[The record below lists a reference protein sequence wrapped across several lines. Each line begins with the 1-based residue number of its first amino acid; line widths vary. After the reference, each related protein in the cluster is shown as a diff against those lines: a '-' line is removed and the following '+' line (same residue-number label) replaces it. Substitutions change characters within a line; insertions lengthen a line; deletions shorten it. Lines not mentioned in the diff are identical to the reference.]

1 MPFLRELH
9 SGILRLLLS
18 FSFEMTESPW
28 ARSLLKSPMLLGC
41 DLTAQVP
48 EVVSVLQNS
57 EATAFSPG
65 LAAS

>member
-1 MPFLRELH
+1 
-9 SGILRLLLS
+9 
-18 FSFEMTESPW
+18 MTESPW